1 MAALPADLRAV
12 LKPITKY
19 TDNVA
24 GGSGNV
30 EANVTATIDYLPL
43 LAEYEIFGSKTY
55 ANDYEKNKQA
65 QYAYYTAGNSK
76 KKYKHSDTGS
86 SCYWWERSPYYSSN
100 NYFCI
105 VNTGG
110 GAGSSYA
117 YRSYGLAPAFLV

>member
-24 GGSGNV
+24 GGSGSV

-43 LAEYEIFGSKTY
+43 LAEYEIFGSRTN
-55 ANDYEKNKQA
+55 ANEYEKNKQA

-76 KKYKHSDTGS
+76 KKYRHSATGS
-86 SCYWWERSPYYSSN
+86 SCNWWERSPYYGN
-100 NYFCI
+100 NSRFCY
-105 VNTGG
+105 VGNGG
-110 GAGSSYA
+110 NAYYNGANY
-117 YRSYGLAPAFLV
+117 SYGLAPAFLV